1 MRHSFCVSLSVFLLV
16 FFTSSYAGDF
26 NIKLRKTDVGELKQQ
41 LIPVFEQNIHI
52 LNQLLNCL
60 EKGTAVDICIDDFLL
75 VVDDKDLSSK
85 QRSVEIRKNIK
96 NKISEKSSQPKKIT
110 SELRNL
116 ILEAEKVK
124 QCLQKGKTVNELKD
138 CVLLYDKKA
147 K

>member
-1 MRHSFCVSLSVFLLV
+1 MRHSFCAPLSVFLLV
-16 FFTSSYAGDF
+16 VFTSSYAGDF

-41 LIPVFEQNIHI
+41 LIPVFEQNITI

-60 EKGTAVDICIDDFLL
+60 EKGKTVDICIDDFLL
-75 VVDDKDLSSK
+75 VVDDKDISSK
-85 QRSVEIRKNIK
+85 QRSAEIRKNIK
-96 NKISEKSSQPKKIT
+96 NKISENDIPPKKIT

-116 ILEAEKVK
+116 IFEAEKVK

>member
-26 NIKLRKTDVGELKQQ
+26 NIKLRKADVGELKQQ
-41 LIPVFEQNIHI
+41 LIPVFEQNIDI

-60 EKGTAVDICIDDFLL
+60 EKGKAVDICIDDFLL

-96 NKISEKSSQPKKIT
+96 NKILENDSQPKKIT
-110 SELRNL
+110 SELRKL

>member
-1 MRHSFCVSLSVFLLV
+1 MRHSFCAPLSFFLLV
-16 FFTSSYAGDF
+16 VFTSSYAGDF

-41 LIPVFEQNIHI
+41 LIPVFEQNIDI

-60 EKGTAVDICIDDFLL
+60 ENGKAVDSCVNDFLL
-75 VVDDKDLSSK
+75 VVDDKGISSK
-85 QRSVEIRKNIK
+85 QKSAEIRKNIK
-96 NKISEKSSQPKKIT
+96 TKISEIDSQATKIIP
-110 SELRNL
+110 ELRHL
-116 ILEAEKVK
+116 IFEAEKVK

>member
-60 EKGTAVDICIDDFLL
+60 EKGKAVDICIDDFLL

-96 NKISEKSSQPKKIT
+96 NKISENDSQPKKIT
-110 SELRNL
+110 YELRNL

>member
-96 NKISEKSSQPKKIT
+96 NKISENGSQPKKIT